1 MYVLGASLGPLLTG
15 MLSDALAHRAM
26 LAAGSSAMT
35 EVFRAS
41 GLHDAMYVIPALA
54 LVCAGVLFAGAR
66 TMRADAVPATRVL
79 STSSG

>member
-1 MYVLGASLGPLLTG
+1 VLGASLGPLVTG

-26 LAAGSSAMT
+26 QAAGSAAMS

-54 LVCAGVLFAGAR
+54 LICAGVLFAGAR
-66 TMRADAVPATRVL
+66 TVRREVPGML
-79 STSSG
+79 